1 MSSSHAPNTSP
12 LNTQRLL
19 LAQAMALLMSTTPDT
34 TLGKL
39 LNFCL
44 AAKVDPDVSGRSPRA
59 FAEDLL
65 QEPVK
70 FSAWIQAVVDSD
82 DDYSVD
88 EMLAISE
95 IHLKDTQQ
103 FSDRFMNKLW
113 SELAALDVQGILT
126 EEE

>member
-1 MSSSHAPNTSP
+1 MY
-12 LNTQRLL
+12 TQKLL
-19 LAQAMALLMSTTPDT
+19 LAQAMALLMSTTPET

-44 AAKVDPDVSGRSPRA
+44 AAKVDPSVAGKSPRA

-65 QEPVK
+65 TEPVK

-113 SELAALDVQGILT
+113 AELSALDVQGVLT
-126 EEE
+126 AEE